1 MIVPRW
7 EWRTFGQE
15 FGDADSALAAL
26 PVEQVVESTELYIL
40 SASGTDVVK
49 VRDELMDIKQLQQVS
64 DDGLEQW
71 APVLKATFPISA
83 SELGAVTAALGVT
96 TVPPARDDYPLDV
109 LLDDVITPNAEL
121 MAIEVHKRRVRH
133 RIGGCL
139 AERTEVRTD
148 RAFTCTIA
156 IESEDPAL
164 VMAVL
169 AEVGLGGQP
178 NVNFGRGLKVL
189 EGFGQERFAV
199 VDVGTNSVKFH
210 IGERSADG
218 DWQTVVDRAVVT
230 RLGDGLRET
239 GRLGPEPMARTVEA
253 IAGMAEEARSRRVGA
268 IAAVG
273 TAGLRI
279 ADNAADLVNAVRTR
293 CGVVVEVI
301 SGEDEA
307 RLAYR
312 AATTGLPVRGSSVV
326 FDTGGGSSQFSFGE
340 RDRVDERFSVEVG
353 AVRYTEQF
361 ALDGVVSAETLS
373 AALAAI
379 GGDLERLDGR
389 DRPETLIAMGGAVTN
404 LAGVKH
410 GLAEYDPD
418 VVQGTVLDRDE
429 IDRQIELYRS
439 RSADER
445 RTIVGLQPARAEVI
459 LAGAC
464 IVRTVLDKLGNDS
477 LTVSDRG
484 LRYGVLAERF
494 GAVGRE
500 WSASTPT

>member
-1 MIVPRW
+1 MVVPRW
-7 EWRTFGQE
+7 EWRSFGQE
-15 FGDADSALAAL
+15 FGHADSAFAAL
-26 PVEQVVESTELYIL
+26 PVEQVVESTELYVL
-40 SASGTDVVK
+40 SATGTDVVK
-49 VRDELMDIKQLQQVS
+49 VRDDLMDIKHLQQVS

-71 APVLKATFPISA
+71 APLIKATFPLTA
-83 SELGAVTAALGVT
+83 SELSAVTTALAVTAA
-96 TVPPARDDYPLDV
+96 PPARADYPLDV
-109 LLDDVITPNAEL
+109 VLDEVVGPDPEL
-121 MAIEVHKRRVRH
+121 MAVEVHKRRVRYLV
-133 RIGGCL
+133 GGCM
-139 AERTEVRTD
+139 AELTDVRTD
-148 RAFTCTIA
+148 HAVTRTIA

-164 VMAVL
+164 VMAALDRLGL
-169 AEVGLGGQP
+169 AAQP
-178 NVNFGRGLKVL
+178 NVNFGRGLKVM
-189 EGFGQERFAV
+189 ERFGPERFAV
-199 VDVGTNSVKFH
+199 IDVGTNSVKFH

-218 DWQTVVDRAVVT
+218 GWRTVVDRAEVT
-230 RLGDGLRET
+230 RLGDGLRES
-239 GRLGPEPMARTVEA
+239 GRIGPEPMARTVEA
-253 IAGMAEEARSRRVGA
+253 IAGMAEEAKRHRVGA
-268 IAAVG
+268 TAAVG

-279 ADNAADLVNAVRTR
+279 ADNAAEFVRAVQSR

-326 FDTGGGSSQFSFGE
+326 FDTGGGSSQFSFGQ

-353 AVRYTEQF
+353 AVRFTEQF
-361 ALDGVVSAETLS
+361 GLDGVVSDEVLG

-379 GGDLERLDGR
+379 GSDLERLDGR
-389 DRPETLIAMGGAVTN
+389 DPPETLIAMGGAVTN

-410 GLAEYDPD
+410 GLADYDPD

-429 IDRQIELYRS
+429 IDRQIELFRS
-439 RSADER
+439 RPAAER

-464 IVRTVLDKLGNDS
+464 IVRTVLDKLGAGS

-494 GAVGRE
+494 DRE
-500 WSASTPT
+500 SRG

>member
-1 MIVPRW
+1 VIVPRW
-7 EWRTFGQE
+7 EWRS
-15 FGDADSALAAL
+15 FGDQFGEADTAFAAL
-26 PVEQVVESTELYIL
+26 PIEQVVESTELYVL
-40 SASGTDVVK
+40 SVSGTDVVK
-49 VRDELMDIKQLQQVS
+49 IRDDLMDIKHLQQVS

-71 APVLKATFPISA
+71 TPLMKATFPLSA
-83 SELGAVTAALGVT
+83 SELTAVTTALA
-96 TVPPARDDYPLDV
+96 VPPAAPARDECALDE
-109 LLDDVITPNAEL
+109 LLDQVVGPSPEL
-121 MAIEVHKRRVRH
+121 MAVEVYKRRVRYVV
-133 RIGGCL
+133 GGCM
-139 AERTEVRTD
+139 AELTEVRTD
-148 RAFTCTIA
+148 GAATRTIA

-164 VMAVL
+164 VMVVL
-169 AEVGLGGQP
+169 GDLGLAARP

-189 EGFGQERFAV
+189 ERFGRERFAV

-210 IGERSADG
+210 IGERRVDG
-218 DWQTVVDRAVVT
+218 GWQTLVDRAVVT

-253 IAGMAEEARSRRVGA
+253 IAAMAEEAKRHRVGA

-279 ADNAADLVNAVRTR
+279 ADNAEEFVGAVERR
-293 CGVVVEVI
+293 CGVVIEVI

-353 AVRYTEQF
+353 AVRFTEQF
-361 ALDGVVSAETLS
+361 GLDGVVSDEALSET
-373 AALAAI
+373 LAAI
-379 GGDLERLDGR
+379 AGDLERLDGR
-389 DRPETLIAMGGAVTN
+389 EPPETLIAMGGAVTN
-404 LAGVKH
+404 LASVRH

-418 VVQGTVLDRDE
+418 VVQGTVLDRAE
-429 IDRQIELYRS
+429 IDRQIELFRS
-439 RSADER
+439 RSAAER
-445 RTIVGLQPARAEVI
+445 RTITGLQPARAEVI

-464 IVRTVLDKLGNDS
+464 IVRTVLDKLGSDS

-494 GAVGRE
+494 DR
-500 WSASTPT
+500 ASRD

>member
-1 MIVPRW
+1 VIVPRW
-7 EWRTFGQE
+7 EWRSFGEQ
-15 FGDADSALAAL
+15 FGEADTAFAAL
-26 PVEQVVESTELYIL
+26 PVEQVVESTELYVL

-49 VRDELMDIKQLQQVS
+49 IRDDLMDIKHLQQVS

-71 APVLKATFPISA
+71 TPVMKATFPLSA
-83 SELGAVTAALGVT
+83 SELDAVTTALAVTPAATSV
-96 TVPPARDDYPLDV
+96 VACALDE
-109 LLDDVITPNAEL
+109 LLDQLVGPSPEL
-121 MAIEVHKRRVRH
+121 MAVEVYKRRVRYLV
-133 RIGGCL
+133 GGCM
-139 AERTEVRTD
+139 AELTEVRTD
-148 RAFTCTIA
+148 GARTRTIA
-156 IESEDPAL
+156 IESEDPTLVTAL
-164 VMAVL
+164 LDELGL
-169 AEVGLGGQP
+169 AAQP

-189 EGFGQERFAV
+189 ERFGPERFAV
-199 VDVGTNSVKFH
+199 IDVGTNSVKFH

-218 DWQTVVDRAVVT
+218 GWQTLVDRAVVT

-239 GRLGPEPMARTVEA
+239 GRLGPEPMARTVDA
-253 IAGMAEEARSRRVGA
+253 IAGMAEEAKRHRVGA

-273 TAGLRI
+273 TAGMRI
-279 ADNAADLVNAVRTR
+279 ADNAEEFVRAVERR

-353 AVRYTEQF
+353 AVRFTEQF
-361 ALDGVVSAETLS
+361 GLDEVVSDEALG

-379 GGDLERLDGR
+379 AGDLDRLD
-389 DRPETLIAMGGAVTN
+389 DREPPETLIAMGGAVTN

-418 VVQGTVLDRDE
+418 VVQGTVLDRAE

-439 RSADER
+439 RSAAER
-445 RTIVGLQPARAEVI
+445 RTITGLQPARAEVI

-464 IVRTVLDKLGNDS
+464 IVRTVLDKLGSDS

-494 GAVGRE
+494 DRE
-500 WSASTPT
+500 GPD